1 MPHQHLEE
9 THETDFLNDLLLEAG
24 FDPQKDDFEEL
35 KSDIEPIL
43 MDRIMM
49 KVFETLSPA
58 QRKDVMKLFDAGK
71 EAEALEKIENLI
83 PNYDDFWLRFL
94 KIFVMN
100 I

>member
-9 THETDFLNDLLLEAG
+9 IHEADFLNDLLLEAG

-49 KVFETLSPA
+49 RHFPQLKGRMLWNFLM
-58 QRKDVMKLFDAGK
+58 Q
-71 EAEALEKIENLI
+71 EK
-83 PNYDDFWLRFL
+83 
-94 KIFVMN
+94 KQKH
-100 I
+100 